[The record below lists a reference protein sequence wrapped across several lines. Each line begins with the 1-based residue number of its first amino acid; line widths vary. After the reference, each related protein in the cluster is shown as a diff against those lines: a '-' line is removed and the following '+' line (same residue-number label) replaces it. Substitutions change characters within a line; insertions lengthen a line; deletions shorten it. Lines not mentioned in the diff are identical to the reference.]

1 MYSKCGLFAKI
12 NKKGRKIMKK
22 KLSAAKCTL
31 ITALLLLLLL
41 TAACGAPAAAPPASP
56 PAEQPADAEP
66 AGDSGEPDGSAALPE
81 KLIVATN
88 AEFPPFEFITEQGSG
103 SLGEYDGV
111 DIMLVQ
117 ALAAELGLEVEISNM
132 DFDAIIP
139 AIVSGKA
146 NIGIAGMTVTEER
159 LTNVDF
165 SVPYWVAVQ
174 SIIVPSGSDIAGVDD
189 LQGKKVGIITG
200 FTGDIA
206 LSAIGGIDLQ
216 HYRKG
221 VDAVMDLSNGRIDA
235 VVIDSPT
242 AHKLIAGFADLK
254 AIDDDP
260 AFELESYAICVAKGN
275 EEFVAKINEAL
286 QKLIDDGSIEAFAA
300 EVDARL

>member
-1 MYSKCGLFAKI
+1 
-12 NKKGRKIMKK
+12 MKK